1 MNDWMESVRLDPAT
15 GSLFA
20 TGHFRGSADLT
31 GDGVADQTSAG
42 GTDIFVIRLDPASGN
57 TQWHKRVGGSGDDNA
72 FDIAAAG
79 GHVYVVGRFK
89 NTVDFNPG
97 AGTNSLTSAG
107 KGPNRHWDGFVLKL
121 TDQGNYVWAGQ
132 IGGQSPDSISSVI
145 VDGGTLYVA
154 GHFSETADLD
164 PSATVTKR
172 TSNGNYDAFFAS
184 YSTTGTL
191 NWVQTIGGPGED
203 GVDWRLSSDV
213 NSLYLTGEIRETV
226 DFDPSSGTTNLS
238 TAGASDGIIAKYSK
252 ASGALQWARRFG
264 GVGSDT
270 AQTQVVV
277 NPTDGSLYLGGRFE
291 QTVDFNSTSPGGALT
306 SAGFTDGVLL
316 KLNASGEY
324 LSAWRMGGI
333 GYEGVVRPIGLIGN
347 TIYAAGFFEGT
358 ADFPT
363 GHTLTSFGSL
373 DGFLMALDDAPLAP
387 SALLAA
393 APPAN
398 FVEQSL
404 TKFDVQPLMAEAL
417 RRWEAT
423 GVDTSALS
431 GVKVQV
437 RTLGGTTLGLA
448 SGTTIWLDDNAA
460 GWGWFVDSTPGNS
473 SEFSRAGNQG
483 ERNRMDLLTVV
494 MHEMGHLLGQEHDD
508 EGVMAETLATGI
520 RRTEIPVAQSAL
532 LDQVFSQLNDRDLD
546 LFGAL
551 LSGHR

>member
-1 MNDWMESVRLDPAT
+1 MKRNISTLTTKRRRNNRRSQSQVEQLETRALLATWVGQIGGVGEDSAASQHVMDSAGNIYVGGAFSATADFDLGPGAATLTSAGGVDAYIAKYSPDGSLQWARRFGGSVNDWMESVSLDPAT

-57 TQWHKRVGGSGDDNA
+57 TQWHKRVGGSGDDSG

-191 NWVQTIGGPGED
+191 NWVQTIGGPGGD
-203 GVDWRLSSDV
+203 GVDWRLSGDV
-213 NSLYLTGEIRETV
+213 NALYLTGQIRETV

-238 TAGASDGIIAKYSK
+238 TAGASDGIIAK
-252 ASGALQWARRFG
+252 
-264 GVGSDT
+264 
-270 AQTQVVV
+270 
-277 NPTDGSLYLGGRFE
+277 
-291 QTVDFNSTSPGGALT
+291 
-306 SAGFTDGVLL
+306 
-316 KLNASGEY
+316 
-324 LSAWRMGGI
+324 
-333 GYEGVVRPIGLIGN
+333 
-347 TIYAAGFFEGT
+347 
-358 ADFPT
+358 
-363 GHTLTSFGSL
+363 
-373 DGFLMALDDAPLAP
+373 
-387 SALLAA
+387 
-393 APPAN
+393 
-398 FVEQSL
+398 
-404 TKFDVQPLMAEAL
+404 
-417 RRWEAT
+417 
-423 GVDTSALS
+423 
-431 GVKVQV
+431 
-437 RTLGGTTLGLA
+437 
-448 SGTTIWLDDNAA
+448 
-460 GWGWFVDSTPGNS
+460 
-473 SEFSRAGNQG
+473 
-483 ERNRMDLLTVV
+483 
-494 MHEMGHLLGQEHDD
+494 
-508 EGVMAETLATGI
+508 
-520 RRTEIPVAQSAL
+520 
-532 LDQVFSQLNDRDLD
+532 
-546 LFGAL
+546 
-551 LSGHR
+551 